1 MNVETTSSS
10 VISELSVETTQIGLP
25 QDFIIY
31 IKQKSE
37 VNGDGGRPNFLQV
50 CKKEGKDPLEV
61 VLDILELNWLKNRT
75 YRKIATKFNTSY
87 HTIFRL
93 LRDCDPWKK
102 EITTYLLTIPRRKNF
117 FNANSETSDYEIVQN
132 YIDRAKRD
140 KLKSWLKVLQ
150 SAEKCWKFLKYKDPA
165 RWTANDVVGYLDS
178 IPTDGARSG
187 RLDSVRQIAIQ
198 IRDQVTTR
206 SYRKKIQ
213 KRKKEIFGP
222 EYQMMRQALK
232 GAERD
237 YELLVL
243 DLHVS
248 LGAREGTKDTASGIC
263 GLSWDRFHKHFSRVD
278 LWESKGELWSRDC
291 PVDLFF
297 LDLPERL
304 RDLWI
309 ESGKPQEGK
318 VILGGY
324 KKGLLKIY
332 ETIKRVMAEEYRG
345 NIEPSVFKQLTDLKP
360 HDADKIHVN
369 LCWEAGIPIE
379 VVAGDWLG
387 GQEGNGLCGRIWKST
402 DTIKRYYLALNK
414 RSKRMAKI
422 YGKAKLYAKQ
432 FNGDKDTEGTMD
444 LAQIQKADAL
454 KLVTMLI
461 EQFGLEIK
469 EPTLTTETTEQRY
482 RRK

>member
-1 MNVETTSSS
+1 MQQETRQ
-10 VISELSVETTQIGLP
+10 ISIPSEFVA
-25 QDFIIY
+25 FIE
-31 IKQKSE
+31 KKSK
-37 VNGDGGRPNFLQV
+37 VNGEGGRPNFLQL
-50 CKKEGKDPLEV
+50 CKKQGKDPKEV
-61 VLDILELNWLKNRT
+61 VLDILEMNWVKNRT

-93 LRDCDPWKK
+93 LKDCDPWKK

-117 FNANSETSDYEIVQN
+117 FNANSQTSDYEMVQN

-165 RWTANDVVGYLDS
+165 RWTANDVVAHLDS
-178 IPTDGARSG
+178 VKTDGARSG

-206 SYRKKIQ
+206 RFRKKIQ

-222 EYQMMRQALK
+222 EYQMMRLALK
-232 GAERD
+232 RAERD
-237 YELLVL
+237 YELLVF
-243 DLHVS
+243 DLHVT
-248 LGAREGTKDTASGIC
+248 LGAREGTLDTTSGIC
-263 GLSWDRFHKHFSRVD
+263 GIGWDQFKGNFSRLD

-297 LDLPERL
+297 LNLPERL

-309 ESGKPQEGK
+309 ERGKPLDAK
-318 VILGGY
+318 VVSGGY

-332 ETIKRVMAEEYRG
+332 ATIKRVMAEEYRG
-345 NIEPSVFKQLTDLKP
+345 KLEPSVFKQLTDLKP

-402 DTIKRYYLALNK
+402 DTIKKYYLALNK

-422 YGKAKLYAKQ
+422 YEKVKEYAHQ
-432 FNGDKDTEGTMD
+432 FNG
-444 LAQIQKADAL
+444 
-454 KLVTMLI
+454 
-461 EQFGLEIK
+461 
-469 EPTLTTETTEQRY
+469 ETA
-482 RRK
+482 